1 MEKLKDIK
9 DIVEVHEYSFYIF
22 MGLTVFIII
31 LLSLGIYLF
40 KNRRRRR
47 KKPTLKQIALEKL
60 KNLDYSNTKET
71 VYGFEENSLL
81 FINEDNKDEFESI
94 KKELE
99 IYKYKKDIPPL
110 DSSVEKRVKDF
121 IGKLK

>member
-9 DIVEVHEYSFYIF
+9 DIVEVHEYSFFIF
-22 MGLTVFIII
+22 IGLTVFIII
-31 LLSLGIYLF
+31 LLSLAIYFF

-47 KKPTLKQIALEKL
+47 KKPTAKQIALEKL
-60 KNLDYSNTKET
+60 KILDYSNTKST
-71 VYGFEENSLL
+71 VYGFEQNSLF
-81 FINEDNKDEFESI
+81 FINEENKDEFESL

-99 IYKYKKDIPPL
+99 IYKYKKNIPPL
-110 DSSVEKRVKDF
+110 DSKIEKRIKEF

>member
-9 DIVEVHEYSFYIF
+9 DIVEVHEYSFF
-22 MGLTVFIII
+22 VLMGLSILIII
-31 LLSLGIYLF
+31 LLSLAIYFF

-47 KKPTLKQIALEKL
+47 KKPNAKETALEKL
-60 KNLDYSNTKET
+60 NNIDYSDAKSA
-71 VYGFEENSLL
+71 VYSFEELSLFFL
-81 FINEDNKDEFESI
+81 NEKNKDEFESL

-110 DSSVEKRVKDF
+110 DSSVEKRIKDF